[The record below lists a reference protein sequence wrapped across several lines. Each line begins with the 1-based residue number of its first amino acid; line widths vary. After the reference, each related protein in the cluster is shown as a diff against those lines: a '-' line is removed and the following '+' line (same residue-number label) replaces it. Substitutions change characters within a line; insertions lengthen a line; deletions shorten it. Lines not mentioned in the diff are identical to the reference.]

1 MALVTLTEVGQSFG
15 DVDIFHNI
23 TAAIQSDSKIALV
36 GPNGI
41 GKTTLLMILAGL
53 SQPSSGKAVIAPKA
67 PIGYL
72 RQEAMQA
79 FAERGSTVY
88 AEMLTAFSDLQ
99 AQETR
104 LHEIEDLMAQ
114 GEMTDE
120 IMDEYGTIQEQ
131 FESAGGYDYEFR
143 IKQVLQGLR
152 LDQSY
157 WETPLSQLSGGQQTR
172 ALLARLLL
180 EKPDLLILDEPT
192 NHLDVD
198 ALEWLEQ
205 MLRTWDGAVL
215 IVSHDRYFLDKV
227 VNTVWEMSR
236 MEMVTYR
243 SNYSAYIKQR
253 EERLERH
260 LKVFEEEKARLE
272 AEMEYIRANITNRN
286 PELAQGKLKRVTRDL
301 IAIEQVG
308 LMRFRD
314 KSWSEMGLGRQR
326 AMTVEEAGRAV
337 RGLKGPEADLPKF
350 NLSLKSAHKSE
361 SIVLR
366 TSSLEIGY
374 ADRHLFRT
382 DKIELHRLECAALI
396 GTNGKGKTTFLRTIM
411 GTIPPLAGNVK
422 PGEKVKIGYFA
433 QAHDTLNPE
442 NTVLDEL
449 LRHKELPM
457 PDARKHL
464 AQFLFRKDTV
474 FKQISMLSGGE
485 RGRLALAILA
495 LEGANFL
502 LLDEPTNHLDIPA
515 QEVLQEVLENFDG
528 TILLVTHDRYLVDRL
543 ATQIWNL
550 ETDHLQVFEG
560 SYQEF
565 LTSRQLEPRAQR

>member
-1 MALVTLTEVGQSFG
+1 MAIVTTTDAGQSFG
-15 DVDIFHNI
+15 ETDIFRNI
-23 TAAIQSDSKIALV
+23 SVTIQSDSKIALV

-53 SQPSSGKAVIAPKA
+53 SQPSAGKVQITAGTRT
-67 PIGYL
+67 GYL

-79 FAERGSTVY
+79 FVERDNTVY
-88 AEMLTAFSDLQ
+88 AEMMTAF
-99 AQETR
+99 ARVQEQEVR

-114 GEMTDE
+114 GEMGDDL
-120 IMDEYGTIQEQ
+120 MDEYGTIQEQ
-131 FESAGGYDYEFR
+131 FEAAGGYDYEFR
-143 IKQVLQGLR
+143 IKQVLQGLGF
-152 LDQSY
+152 DQSQ
-157 WETPLSQLSGGQQTR
+157 WETPLSFLSGGQQTR

-192 NHLDVD
+192 NHLDVE

-236 MEMVTYR
+236 MSVVTYR
-243 SNYSAYIKQR
+243 GNYTAYLKQR
-253 EERLERH
+253 QERWERH
-260 LKVFEEEKARLE
+260 QKIYEEEKARLE
-272 AEMEYIRANITNRN
+272 AEMEYIRINISNRN

-301 IAIEQVG
+301 IAIEEFG

-314 KSWSEMGLGRQR
+314 KSWSETGLGRQR
-326 AMTVEEAGRAV
+326 TMSVEEAGRAL
-337 RGLKGPEADLPKF
+337 RALKGPDEDLPKF
-350 NLSLKSAHKSE
+350 NMNLKSGHKSE

-366 TSSLEIGY
+366 TTSLEVGY
-374 ADRHLFRT
+374 PDKPLFTT

-396 GTNGKGKTTFLRTIM
+396 GSNGAGKTTFLRTIM
-411 GTIPPLAGNVK
+411 GQVDPISGSVN
-422 PGEKVKIGYFA
+422 PGANVKIGYFA
-433 QAHDTLNPE
+433 QAHESLNPD

-449 LRHKELPM
+449 LSHKDLPM
-457 PDARKHL
+457 TDARKHL

-474 FKQISMLSGGE
+474 FKQISVLSGGE

-515 QEVLQEVLENFDG
+515 QEVLQEVLENFEG
-528 TILLVTHDRYLVDRL
+528 TILLVSHDRYLVDRL

-550 ETDHLQVFEG
+550 EAGHLQVFDG

-565 LTSRQLEPRAQR
+565 LATQTLEAQPQR